1 MTWTLCNPWFAPRK
15 TPSEN
20 NRGELGRT
28 SIRELIASWSAVD
41 IGKEAFTTPGR
52 PVYPKCICRLGTCSS
67 KYLKYSDFTAPS
79 KGSLSENGQFSPPR
93 DTARFR
99 RLNAKPVTRLH
110 STSNIFSD
118 WSPVCSFLSG
128 MDIARPEFKQQKRR
142 RQILWGGLG
151 LVLLVALTVGVARL
165 KPAAPTVERATI
177 WTDTVKRGSMLRQV
191 RGLGSLVPSH
201 EDVRQIPAETEATV
215 IRIIK
220 LPGSLVES
228 DTILLEMTNPQL
240 EQEAVDAQLQVKAAE
255 AEYQSLKVKLD
266 SDLMTQRAGA
276 ATVNADYNEAQ
287 RQAQTDKAL
296 YDLGVVSGLTAKASQ
311 GKAEELV
318 TRNQIEDERLKINQ
332 RAIASQ
338 LAVQQSKVEEMRAL
352 ADLKHQQL
360 EKLKVRAGV
369 AGVLVEVPL
378 QVGQH
383 VLPGAELAKIVQPN
397 HLMAELKIPET
408 QARDVQIG
416 EPASIDTH
424 NGIIPGT
431 VSRVDPAVQNGT
443 VTVDVSLTGELPKGA
458 RPDLSVDGTIDLE
471 KLDNVLYVGRPAF
484 GQENSTISMFL
495 LDREGN
501 GASRVQV
508 KTGRASV
515 NLIQIN
521 SGLKEG
527 DTVILSDMSRWDNTD
542 RVKLD

>member
-1 MTWTLCNPWFAPRK
+1 
-15 TPSEN
+15 
-20 NRGELGRT
+20 
-28 SIRELIASWSAVD
+28 
-41 IGKEAFTTPGR
+41 
-52 PVYPKCICRLGTCSS
+52 
-67 KYLKYSDFTAPS
+67 
-79 KGSLSENGQFSPPR
+79 
-93 DTARFR
+93 
-99 RLNAKPVTRLH
+99 
-110 STSNIFSD
+110 
-118 WSPVCSFLSG
+118 

-151 LVLLVALTVGVARL
+151 LLLVVALTVGVARL

-191 RGLGSLVPSH
+191 RGLGSLVPSR
-201 EDVRQIPAETEATV
+201 EDVLQIPAETEATV
-215 IRIIK
+215 LRIVK
-220 LPGSLVES
+220 LPGSEVEA
-228 DTILLEMTNPQL
+228 DTILVEMANPQL
-240 EQEAVDAQLQVKAAE
+240 EQEAVDAQLQVKAAQ

-311 GKAEELV
+311 GKADELV
-318 TRNQIEDERLKINQ
+318 TRNQIEDERLKINRQ
-332 RAIASQ
+332 AIASQ
-338 LAVQQSKVEEMRAL
+338 LAVQQSKVEEMQAL
-352 ADLKHQQL
+352 AGLKQKQL
-360 EKLKVRAGV
+360 DKLRVRAGV
-369 AGVLVEVPL
+369 AGVLVEMPL

-383 VLPGAELAKIVQPN
+383 VLPGTELAKIVQPN

-424 NGIIPGT
+424 NGIIAGS

-471 KLDNVLYVGRPAF
+471 KLENVLYVGRPAF
-484 GQENSTISMFL
+484 GQENSTISMFV

-501 GASRVQV
+501 GASRTQV

-515 NLIQIN
+515 NLIQIDT
-521 SGLKEG
+521 GLKEG